1 MIHQEHQKKTIGILG
16 GMGPSASAD
25 FYRALVDIAQREYNA
40 EQDTDF
46 PAMHLYNLPLS
57 GFDETGF
64 ADPDTVCTQL
74 VRAAKILEGAGSD
87 FIVMACNTV
96 HAFYEDMLR
105 AIHIPIV
112 SIIDEVVAR
121 TQRDG
126 FASVCL
132 LTSESTRNYQL
143 YEKAFARQ
151 GIKAVVAS
159 DNEQKTLNRIIHRVM
174 GGLQGAED
182 VELLR
187 SIVKRHEHEGA
198 EAIVLGCT
206 ELPLSIKQED
216 IHLPLLSS
224 TDILAHAALARAY
237 GTAST

>member
-1 MIHQEHQKKTIGILG
+1 MTDARIPKRTIGILG

-25 FYRALVDIAQREYNA
+25 FYRTLVDIAQREYDA

-64 ADPDTVCTQL
+64 TKPNAVKTQL
-74 VRAAKILEGAGSD
+74 IRAVHVLEKAGSD
-87 FIVMACNTV
+87 FIVIPCNTV
-96 HAFYEDMLR
+96 HAFHDDMQR
-105 AIHIPIV
+105 AVRIPIL
-112 SIIDEVVAR
+112 SIIDAVVDEAK
-121 TQRDG
+121 RDN
-126 FASVCL
+126 FSTVCL
-132 LTSESTRNYQL
+132 LSSESTRKYKL
-143 YEKAFARQ
+143 YENAFAKS
-151 GIKAVVAS
+151 GIAVIVAT
-159 DNEQKTLNRIIHRVM
+159 DDEQLMLNKIIHRVM

-187 SIVKRHEHEGA
+187 SIVKRHEREGA

-206 ELPLSIKQED
+206 ELPLALQQEN

-224 TDILAHAALARAY
+224 TDILARTALARAY
-237 GTAST
+237 DSKD